1 MKIIKFIKSL
11 TYLLIFSFIIAGCS
25 TMPKNPAI
33 ITYLQEGK
41 SAELEAMLNDEN
53 INTKD
58 KDGQTL
64 LHIAA
69 KNNIIEAVT
78 LLIKKGAKIDSLDSE
93 GKTPLLVALERR
105 NIEVA
110 TLLASNNA
118 DLFKKDIFG
127 SSPFFYA
134 REVGLLS
141 NILNS
146 KTINQKD
153 ENAKTPLHYAVED
166 YDVLLVKQILT
177 LGVPAIGIK
186 EDGSNLLTIAYRS
199 PTKTEAATIASL
211 LLLAGVEPLYGD
223 FKEFEQAVIKR
234 NYGARFNDG
243 MTALHV
249 AASKGYL
256 GFVKHLI
263 EQGCP
268 VNAKNAANSTA
279 LHEAVRKGN
288 TSCVSVLLS
297 NGADTTITDSF
308 GNSPLHIVMPK
319 SSRLEIFNLLLSRGT
334 NPNIKDSY
342 GETPLHIATRLK
354 YNLDII
360 KLLVSKGVNVEEKNK
375 RGESALFIAVQG
387 EQNELVKYLSSLD
400 ANIHSTNT
408 EGETPFLSSFSK
420 NIDTFTSLMNARNI
434 YSKDSSGES
443 CLHIAIRNNTKKEI
457 VQYLLEKSNLINAMN
472 MTGDTPLH
480 IAVGI
485 DNEVLGSLLIEKDA
499 NIFYLNDKG
508 FSPLTLAIEL
518 GGKRTEWFFNK
529 KALTAKDEN
538 GNTALHIASQKG
550 YARVIKDMVNNGS
563 DINAIN
569 NNSETPLFSA
579 LKGDS
584 YHVIKV
590 LLTFAENQMMYI
602 SKRDFLGNSPLHIC
616 VKEKAYNSAKLLLS
630 IANGNTIFVNLANQA
645 GSTALHE
652 ASSFGDVTM
661 IKLLLAYNAD
671 INVQDNS
678 GKSPLSR
685 AILSSRMEATRLLLI
700 SGSSPVQQDMYGVTP
715 LHEAISMVQNI
726 YDKNMHLQIVKM
738 LRQAGGNPM
747 ARDAQGKTPFSM
759 SLEKDVSLIEAV
771 LGGDKFLSDS
781 DGRTPIHL
789 AIIEGVKPM
798 ILSFI
803 LAKGYPINK
812 RDRQGETALFCS
824 IDRLQVENS
833 KLLFDSGADPFIA
846 NNTGDN
852 VITLVFKK
860 REAFIEML
868 ATSSLIKTDAIGD
881 NILHYA
887 ARFASKKT
895 IESLL
900 AISSEGVNDKNT
912 LGETPYQVALHWQK
926 GEVANLFVKKNAPT
940 PEKTPDTEKKST
952 VEKKTSTEEKPI
964 IEKQQ

>member
-1 MKIIKFIKSL
+1 MKNQLLFFKFLSHILILFSL
-11 TYLLIFSFIIAGCS
+11 LVGCS
-25 TMPKNPAI
+25 TLPKNPTI
-33 ITYLQEGK
+33 ISYLQEGK
-41 SAELEAMLNDEN
+41 RAELEAMLNEET
-53 INTKD
+53 INAKD

-64 LHIAA
+64 LHIVA
-69 KNNIIEAVT
+69 KYNDIETVS
-78 LLIKKGAKIDSLDSE
+78 LLIKKGVKIDSLDSE

-105 NIEVA
+105 NVEVA
-110 TLLASNNA
+110 RLLASNNA
-118 DLFKKDIFG
+118 ELFKKDNFG

-134 REVGLLS
+134 REVALLS

-153 ENAKTPLHYAVED
+153 ENGKTPLHYAVED

-177 LGVPAIGIK
+177 LGVPSIGIK
-186 EDGSNLLTIAYRS
+186 EDGSNLLTIAYHS
-199 PTKTEAATIASL
+199 PSKIEAAKIASL

-234 NYGARFNDG
+234 NYGTRFNDG

-249 AASKGYL
+249 AASKGYI

-268 VNAKNAANSTA
+268 VNAKNVANSTA

-288 TSCVSVLLS
+288 TSCVSILLA
-297 NGADTTITDSF
+297 NGADPTITDSF
-308 GNSPLHIVMPK
+308 GNTPLHIVMPK
-319 SSRLEIFNLLLSRGT
+319 SSRLEIFNLLLSKGT

-342 GETPLHIATRLK
+342 GETPLHIAIRLK

-360 KLLVSKGVNVEEKNK
+360 KLLVTKGVNIEEKNK
-375 RGESALFIAVQG
+375 RGETALLIAVQA
-387 EQNELVKYLSSLD
+387 EQSELVKYLAGLG
-400 ANIHSTNT
+400 ANIHSSNS
-408 EGETPFLSSFSK
+408 EGETPFIISFSK
-420 NIDTFTSLMNARNI
+420 NFTTFTSLLNATNI

-443 CLHIAIRNNTKKEI
+443 VLHIAVRNNTKKEI
-457 VQYLLEKSNLINAMN
+457 VQYILENSTLINVVN
-472 MTGDTPLH
+472 MVGDSPLH
-480 IAVGI
+480 IAVGF
-485 DNEVLGSLLIEKDA
+485 DNEILGDVLIEKNAD
-499 NIFYLNDKG
+499 IFILNDKG

-518 GGKRTEWFFNK
+518 GGKRGEWFFNK
-529 KALTAKDEN
+529 KTLTAKDEN
-538 GNTALHIASQKG
+538 GNTALHIVCQRG

-569 NNSETPLFSA
+569 NNNETPLFSA

-584 YHVIKV
+584 YHVIKI
-590 LLTFAENQMMYI
+590 LLTFAENRMMYI

-630 IANGNTIFVNLANQA
+630 EANGNATFVNLSNQA
-645 GSTALHE
+645 GNTALHE
-652 ASSFGDVTM
+652 AASFGDVSL
-661 IKLLLAYNAD
+661 IKLFLAYNAD
-671 INVQDNS
+671 INVQDNT

-685 AILSSRMEATRLLLI
+685 AILSSRVEAARLLLL
-700 SGSSPVQQDMYGVTP
+700 SGSSPVQQDMYGITP

-726 YDKNMHLQIVKM
+726 YDKNVHLQIVKM
-738 LRQAGGNPM
+738 IRQAGGNPM
-747 ARDAQGKTPFSM
+747 ARDSQGKTPFSM
-759 SLEKDVSLIEAV
+759 CLEKDVSLIDAV
-771 LGGDKFLSDS
+771 LGYDKFLSDS
-781 DGRTPIHL
+781 DGHTPLHL
-789 AIIEGVKPM
+789 AILEGAKPM
-798 ILSFI
+798 VFSFI
-803 LAKGYPINK
+803 LTKGYPINK
-812 RDRQGETALFCS
+812 RDRQGETALFCA

-846 NNTGDN
+846 NNTGEN

-887 ARFASKKT
+887 ARFANKRT
-895 IESLL
+895 IETLL
-900 AISSEGVNDKNT
+900 SISKEGMNDKNT

-926 GEVANLFVKKNAPT
+926 GDVANLFINKKET
-940 PEKTPDTEKKST
+940 FTKTENTTKKEIPVV
-952 VEKKTSTEEKPI
+952 VEKKEEVSTERK
-964 IEKQQ
+964 

>member
-1 MKIIKFIKSL
+1 M
-11 TYLLIFSFIIAGCS
+11 GCS
-25 TMPKNPAI
+25 TMPKNPTI
-33 ITYLQEGK
+33 ISYLQEGK
-41 SAELEAMLNDEN
+41 RLEFEAMLNDETV
-53 INTKD
+53 NTKD

-69 KNNIIEAVT
+69 KHNDLESVD
-78 LLIKKGAKIDSLDSE
+78 LLIKKGATIDSIDAE

-105 NIEVA
+105 SIEVA
-110 TLLASNNA
+110 GLLASNNA
-118 DLFKKDIFG
+118 ELFKKDVFG

-141 NILNS
+141 SILNS

-153 ENAKTPLHYAVED
+153 ENGKTPLHYAVEG
-166 YDVLLVKQILT
+166 YDVLLVKQILA
-177 LGVPAIGIK
+177 LGVPTIGIK

-199 PTKTEAATIASL
+199 PSKTEAATIASL

-249 AASKGYL
+249 ASSKGYL

-268 VNAKNAANSTA
+268 INAKNAANSTA

-297 NGADTTITDSF
+297 NGADATITDSF

-319 SSRLEIFNLLLSRGT
+319 SSRSEIFNLLLSRGT

-354 YNLDII
+354 YNLDIV
-360 KLLVSKGVNVEEKNK
+360 KLLISKGVNIEEKNK
-375 RGESALFIAVQG
+375 RGETALFIAVQG
-387 EQNELVKYLSSLD
+387 EQNELINYLASLG
-400 ANIHSTNT
+400 ANIHSTST
-408 EGETPFLSSFSK
+408 EGETPFMASFSK
-420 NIDTFTSLMNARNI
+420 NFTTFISLMNEKNI

-443 CLHIAIRNNTKKEI
+443 CLHIAIRNNVKKEI
-457 VQYLLEKSNLINAMN
+457 AQYILEKSILINNVN
-472 MTGDTPLH
+472 MTGDAPLH
-480 IAVGI
+480 IAVSI
-485 DNEVLGSLLIEKDA
+485 DNEVLGTLLIEKNAD
-499 NIFYLNDKG
+499 IFLLNDKG

-518 GGKRTEWFFNK
+518 GGKRPEWFFNK
-529 KALTAKDEN
+529 KTLSSKDEN
-538 GNTALHIASQKG
+538 GSTALHIAAQKG
-550 YARVIKDMVNNGS
+550 YARVIKDMVNNGA
-563 DINAIN
+563 DINATN

-584 YHVIKV
+584 YHVIKI
-590 LLTFAENQMMYI
+590 LLTFPENPFVYI

-630 IANGNTIFVNLANQA
+630 TANGNTTFVNLSNQR

-652 ASSFGDVTM
+652 AATFGDVTM

-671 INVQDNS
+671 INAQDNA
-678 GKSPLSR
+678 GKSPLSS
-685 AILSSRMEATRLLLI
+685 AILSSRMEASRLLLL

-726 YDKNMHLQIVKM
+726 YDKNVHLQIVKM
-738 LRQAGGNPM
+738 IRQAGGNPM

-759 SLEKDVSLIEAV
+759 CLEKDVSLIEAV
-771 LGGDKFLSDS
+771 LGSDKFLSDS
-781 DGRTPIHL
+781 DGRTPLHL
-789 AIIEGVKPM
+789 AIIEGVKPTV
-798 ILSFI
+798 LSF
-803 LAKGYPINK
+803 LLTKGYPINK
-812 RDRQGETALFCS
+812 RDRQGETALFCA

-833 KLLFDSGADPFIA
+833 QLLFDSGSDPFIS
-846 NNTGDN
+846 NNLGEN

-887 ARFASKKT
+887 ARFANRKT

-900 AISSEGVNDKNT
+900 AISSEGMNDKNT

-926 GEVANLFVKKNAPT
+926 GEVANLFIKREKAPVKEKTVEESKKIQVNERVDVKK
-940 PEKTPDTEKKST
+940 
-952 VEKKTSTEEKPI
+952 
-964 IEKQQ
+964 

>member
-1 MKIIKFIKSL
+1 MKISNYIKSL
-11 TYLLIFSFIIAGCS
+11 IYILIFSLMGCS
-25 TMPKNPAI
+25 TMPKNPTI
-33 ITYLQEGK
+33 ISYLQEGK
-41 SAELEAMLNDEN
+41 RLEFEAMLNDETV
-53 INTKD
+53 NTKD

-69 KNNIIEAVT
+69 KHNDLESVD
-78 LLIKKGAKIDSLDSE
+78 LLIKKGATIDSIDAE

-105 NIEVA
+105 SIEVA
-110 TLLASNNA
+110 SLLASNNA
-118 DLFKKDIFG
+118 ELFKKDVFG

-141 NILNS
+141 SILNS

-153 ENAKTPLHYAVED
+153 ENGKTPLHYAVEG
-166 YDVLLVKQILT
+166 YDVLLVKQILA
-177 LGVPAIGIK
+177 LGVPTIGIK

-199 PTKTEAATIASL
+199 PSKTEAATIASL

-249 AASKGYL
+249 ASSKGYL

-268 VNAKNAANSTA
+268 INAKNAANSTA

-297 NGADTTITDSF
+297 NGADATITDSF

-319 SSRLEIFNLLLSRGT
+319 SSRSEIFNLLLSRGT

-354 YNLDII
+354 YNLDIV
-360 KLLVSKGVNVEEKNK
+360 KLLISKGVNIEEKNK
-375 RGESALFIAVQG
+375 RGETALFIAVQG
-387 EQNELVKYLSSLD
+387 EQNELINYLASLG
-400 ANIHSTNT
+400 ANIHSTST
-408 EGETPFLSSFSK
+408 EGETPFMASFSK
-420 NIDTFTSLMNARNI
+420 NFTTFISLMNEKNI

-443 CLHIAIRNNTKKEI
+443 CLHIAIRNNVKKEI
-457 VQYLLEKSNLINAMN
+457 AQYILEKSILINNVN
-472 MTGDTPLH
+472 MTGDAPLH
-480 IAVGI
+480 IAVSI
-485 DNEVLGSLLIEKDA
+485 DNEVLGTLLIEKNAD
-499 NIFYLNDKG
+499 IFLLNDKG

-518 GGKRTEWFFNK
+518 GGKRPEWFFNK
-529 KALTAKDEN
+529 KTLSSKDEN
-538 GNTALHIASQKG
+538 GSTALHIAAQKG
-550 YARVIKDMVNNGS
+550 YARVIKDMVNNGA
-563 DINAIN
+563 DINATN

-584 YHVIKV
+584 YHVIKI
-590 LLTFAENQMMYI
+590 LLTFPENPFVYI

-630 IANGNTIFVNLANQA
+630 TANGNTTFVNLSNQR

-652 ASSFGDVTM
+652 AATFGDVTM

-671 INVQDNS
+671 INAQDNA
-678 GKSPLSR
+678 GKSPLSS
-685 AILSSRMEATRLLLI
+685 AILSSRMEASRLLLL

-726 YDKNMHLQIVKM
+726 YDKNVHLQIVKM
-738 LRQAGGNPM
+738 IRQAGGNPM

-759 SLEKDVSLIEAV
+759 CLEKDVSLIEAV
-771 LGGDKFLSDS
+771 LGSDKFLSDS
-781 DGRTPIHL
+781 DGRTPLHL
-789 AIIEGVKPM
+789 AIIEGVKPTV
-798 ILSFI
+798 LSFI
-803 LAKGYPINK
+803 LTKGYPINK
-812 RDRQGETALFCS
+812 RDRQGETALFCA

-833 KLLFDSGADPFIA
+833 QLLFDSGSDPFIS
-846 NNTGDN
+846 NNLGEN

-887 ARFASKKT
+887 ARFANRKT

-900 AISSEGVNDKNT
+900 AISSEGMNDKNT

-926 GEVANLFVKKNAPT
+926 GEVANLFIKKEKAPVKEKMVEESKKIQVNERADVKK
-940 PEKTPDTEKKST
+940 
-952 VEKKTSTEEKPI
+952 
-964 IEKQQ
+964 

>member
-1 MKIIKFIKSL
+1 MKNQLLFFKFLSHILILFSL
-11 TYLLIFSFIIAGCS
+11 LVGCS
-25 TMPKNPAI
+25 TLPKNPTI
-33 ITYLQEGK
+33 ISYLQEGK
-41 SAELEAMLNDEN
+41 RAELEAMLNEET
-53 INTKD
+53 INAKD

-69 KNNIIEAVT
+69 KYNDIETVS
-78 LLIKKGAKIDSLDSE
+78 LLIKKGVKIDSLDSE

-105 NIEVA
+105 NVEVA
-110 TLLASNNA
+110 RLLASNNA
-118 DLFKKDIFG
+118 ELFKKDNFG

-134 REVGLLS
+134 REVALLS

-153 ENAKTPLHYAVED
+153 ENGKTPLHYAVED

-177 LGVPAIGIK
+177 LGVPSIGIK
-186 EDGSNLLTIAYRS
+186 EDGSNLLTIAYHS
-199 PTKTEAATIASL
+199 PSKIEAAKIASL

-234 NYGARFNDG
+234 NYGTRFNDG

-249 AASKGYL
+249 AASKGYI

-268 VNAKNAANSTA
+268 VNAKNVANSTA

-288 TSCVSVLLS
+288 TSCVSILLA
-297 NGADTTITDSF
+297 NGADPTITDSF
-308 GNSPLHIVMPK
+308 GNTPLHIVMPK
-319 SSRLEIFNLLLSRGT
+319 SSRLEIFNLLLSKGT

-342 GETPLHIATRLK
+342 GETPLHIAIRLK

-360 KLLVSKGVNVEEKNK
+360 KLLVTKGVNIEEKNK
-375 RGESALFIAVQG
+375 RGETALLIAVQA
-387 EQNELVKYLSSLD
+387 EQSELVKYLAGLG
-400 ANIHSTNT
+400 ANIHSSNS
-408 EGETPFLSSFSK
+408 EGETPFIISFSK
-420 NIDTFTSLMNARNI
+420 NFTTFTSLLNATNI

-443 CLHIAIRNNTKKEI
+443 VLHIAVRNNTKKEI
-457 VQYLLEKSNLINAMN
+457 VQYILDNSTLINVVN
-472 MTGDTPLH
+472 MVGDSPLH
-480 IAVGI
+480 IAVGF
-485 DNEVLGSLLIEKDA
+485 DNEILGDVLIEKNAD
-499 NIFYLNDKG
+499 IFILNDKG

-518 GGKRTEWFFNK
+518 GGKRGEWFFNK

-538 GNTALHIASQKG
+538 GNTALHIVCQRG

-569 NNSETPLFSA
+569 NNNETPLFSA

-584 YHVIKV
+584 YHVIKI
-590 LLTFAENQMMYI
+590 LLTFAENRMMYI

-630 IANGNTIFVNLANQA
+630 EANGNATFVNLSNQA
-645 GSTALHE
+645 GNTALHE
-652 ASSFGDVTM
+652 AASFGDVSL
-661 IKLLLAYNAD
+661 IKLFLAYNAD
-671 INVQDNS
+671 INVQDNT

-685 AILSSRMEATRLLLI
+685 AILSSRVEAARLLLL
-700 SGSSPVQQDMYGVTP
+700 SGSSPVQQDMYGITP

-726 YDKNMHLQIVKM
+726 YDKNVHLQIVKM
-738 LRQAGGNPM
+738 IRQAGGNPM
-747 ARDAQGKTPFSM
+747 ARDSQGKTPFSM
-759 SLEKDVSLIEAV
+759 CLEKDVSLIDAV
-771 LGGDKFLSDS
+771 LGNDKFLSDS
-781 DGRTPIHL
+781 DGHTPLHL
-789 AIIEGVKPM
+789 AILEGAKPM
-798 ILSFI
+798 VFSFI
-803 LAKGYPINK
+803 LTKGYPINK
-812 RDRQGETALFCS
+812 RDRQGETALFCA

-846 NNTGDN
+846 NNTGEN

-887 ARFASKKT
+887 ARFANKRT
-895 IESLL
+895 IETLL
-900 AISSEGVNDKNT
+900 SISKEGMNDKNT

-926 GEVANLFVKKNAPT
+926 GDVANLFINKKET
-940 PEKTPDTEKKST
+940 FTKTENTTKKEIPVV
-952 VEKKTSTEEKPI
+952 VEKKEEVSTERK
-964 IEKQQ
+964 

>member
-1 MKIIKFIKSL
+1 MKHQFKFSKSVI
-11 TYLLIFSFIIAGCS
+11 YGVIFLFFVIGCS
-25 TMPKNPAI
+25 TMPKNPTI
-33 ITYLQEGK
+33 VTYLQEGRR
-41 SAELEAMLNDEN
+41 AEFEAMLNEET
-53 INTKD
+53 INLKD
-58 KDGQTL
+58 RDGQTL

-69 KNNIIEAVT
+69 KYNDIETVS
-78 LLIKKGAKIDSLDSE
+78 LLMRKGAKIDSLDAE
-93 GKTPLLVALERR
+93 GKTPLLVALEKR

-110 TLLASNNA
+110 KLLASNNA
-118 DLFKKDIFG
+118 NLFQKDTFG

-153 ENAKTPLHYAVED
+153 ENGKTPLHYAVED
-166 YDVLLVKQILT
+166 YDVLLVKQILS

-199 PTKTEAATIASL
+199 PSKTEAATIASL

-223 FKEFEQAVIKR
+223 FKEFELAVIKR
-234 NYGARFNDG
+234 NYGARFTDG

-268 VNAKNAANSTA
+268 VNAKNIANSTA

-288 TSCVSVLLS
+288 TSCVSILLS
-297 NGADTTITDSF
+297 NGADPTITDSF
-308 GNSPLHIVMPK
+308 GNTPLHIVMPK
-319 SSRLEIFNLLLSRGT
+319 SSRLEIFNLLLSKGT

-360 KLLVSKGVNVEEKNK
+360 KLLVAKGVNIEEKNK
-375 RGESALFIAVQG
+375 RGETALFIAVET
-387 EQNELVKYLSSLD
+387 EQNDLVQYISSLG

-408 EGETPFLSSFSK
+408 EGETPFIISFSK
-420 NIDTFTSLMNARNI
+420 NFATFTSLLNATNI

-443 CLHIAIRNNTKKEI
+443 VLHIAIRNNTKKEI
-457 VQYLLEKSNLINAMN
+457 AQYILEKSTLINTVN
-472 MTGDTPLH
+472 MTGDAPLH
-480 IAVGI
+480 IAVGF
-485 DNEVLGSLLIEKDA
+485 DNEILGSLLIEKNAD
-499 NIFYLNDKG
+499 IFLLNDKG

-529 KALTAKDEN
+529 KTLTAKDEN
-538 GNTALHIASQKG
+538 GNTALHIASQRG
-550 YARVIKDMVNNGS
+550 YARVIKAMVNSGS
-563 DINAIN
+563 DINATN
-569 NNSETPLFSA
+569 NNNETPLFSA

-584 YHVIKV
+584 YNVIKV
-590 LLTFAENQMMYI
+590 LIPFAENQMIYI
-602 SKRDFLGNSPLHIC
+602 SKRDFLGNSPLHVC
-616 VKEKAYNSAKLLLS
+616 VKEKAYNGAKLLLS
-630 IANGNTIFVNLANQA
+630 TANGNTAFVNLTNQR
-645 GSTALHE
+645 GNTALHE
-652 ASSFGDVTM
+652 AAHAGDVSL
-661 IKLLLAYNAD
+661 IKLFLAYNAD
-671 INVQDNS
+671 INVQDNT

-685 AILSSRMEATRLLLI
+685 AILASRREATQLLLV
-700 SGSSPVQQDMYGVTP
+700 SGSSPVQQDMYGITP
-715 LHEAISMVQNI
+715 LHEAVSMVQNI
-726 YDKNMHLQIVKM
+726 YDKNLHLQIVRM
-738 LRQAGGNPM
+738 IRQAGGNPM
-747 ARDAQGKTPFSM
+747 ARDSEGKTPFSM
-759 SLEKDVSLIEAV
+759 ALEKDETLVDAV
-771 LGGDKFLSDS
+771 LGNDKFLSDS
-781 DGRTPIHL
+781 DGHTPLHL
-789 AIIEGVKPM
+789 AIIEGVKPT

-803 LAKGYPINK
+803 LKKGYPINK
-812 RDRQGETALFCS
+812 RDRQGQTALFCA
-824 IDRLQVENS
+824 IDRLQAENS

-846 NNTGDN
+846 NNVGEN

-881 NILHYA
+881 NVLHYA
-887 ARFASKKT
+887 ARFANKKI

-900 AISSEGVNDKNT
+900 AISKEGVNDKNT

-926 GEVANLFVKKNAPT
+926 GEVANLFINKKETIAKPEDT
-940 PEKTPDTEKKST
+940 PKNETPVVVEKKEEVSTEKK
-952 VEKKTSTEEKPI
+952 
-964 IEKQQ
+964 

>member
-1 MKIIKFIKSL
+1 MKL
-11 TYLLIFSFIIAGCS
+11 TSFFEYLSIFLIVGCS

-41 SAELEAMLNDEN
+41 RVELEAMLNEETV
-53 INTKD
+53 NTKN

-69 KNNIIEAVT
+69 KQNDLESVSI
-78 LLIKKGAKIDSLDSE
+78 LIKKGAKIDSTDSE

-110 TLLASNNA
+110 SLLASNNA

-153 ENAKTPLHYAVED
+153 ENGKAPLHYAVED
-166 YDVLLVKQILT
+166 YDVLLVKQILS

-186 EDGSNLLTIAYRS
+186 EDGSNLLTLAYRS
-199 PTKTEAATIASL
+199 PSKTEAATIASL

-234 NYGARFNDG
+234 NYGTRFNDG

-249 AASKGYL
+249 ASSKGYL

-297 NGADTTITDSF
+297 NGADPTITDSF

-319 SSRLEIFNLLLSRGT
+319 PSRLEIFNLLLSRGT
-334 NPNIKDSY
+334 SPNIKDSY

-354 YNLDII
+354 YNLDIV
-360 KLLVSKGVNVEEKNK
+360 KLLVAKGANIEEKNK
-375 RGESALFIAVQG
+375 RGETALFIAVVAG
-387 EQNELVKYLSSLD
+387 QNELVKYLTSLG

-408 EGETPFLSSFSK
+408 EGETPFVYSFSK
-420 NIDTFTSLMNARNI
+420 DFATFTSLLNSTNI
-434 YSKDSSGES
+434 YSKDNSGET
-443 CLHIAIRNNTKKEI
+443 CLHIAVKNNTKKEI
-457 VQYLLEKSNLINAMN
+457 VQYILEKSTLINTAN
-472 MTGDTPLH
+472 MAGDSPLH
-480 IAVGI
+480 IAVVF
-485 DNEVLGSLLIEKDA
+485 DNEVLGSILIEKDA
-499 NIFYLNDKG
+499 DIFCMNDKG
-508 FSPLTLAIEL
+508 FSPFSLAVEL
-518 GGKRTEWFFNK
+518 GGRRPEWFFNK
-529 KALTAKDEN
+529 KTLTAKDEN
-538 GNTALHIASQKG
+538 ANTALHIACQKG
-550 YARVIKDMVNNGS
+550 YARFIKDMVNKGA
-563 DINAIN
+563 DINATN

-579 LKGDS
+579 LKGDA

-590 LLTFAENQMMYI
+590 LLTFPENQVAYI

-616 VKEKAYNSAKLLLS
+616 VKEKAYNCAKLLLS
-630 IANGNTIFVNLANQA
+630 TANGNVAFVNLSNQA

-652 ASSFGDVTM
+652 AATFGDVSL
-661 IKLLLAYNAD
+661 IKLFLAYNAN
-671 INVQDNS
+671 INAQDNA

-685 AILSSRMEATRLLLI
+685 AILSSRIEVARLLLL

-715 LHEAISMVQNI
+715 LHEAIAMVQNI
-726 YDKNMHLQIVKM
+726 YDKNVHLQIVKM
-738 LRQAGGNPM
+738 IRQAGGNPM

-759 SLEKDVSLIEAV
+759 SLEKDISLIEAV
-771 LGGDKFLSDS
+771 LGSDKFLSDS
-781 DGRTPIHL
+781 DGRTPLHL
-789 AIIEGVKPM
+789 AIIEGVKP
-798 ILSFI
+798 ITLSF
-803 LAKGYPINK
+803 LLTKGYPINK
-812 RDRQGETALFCS
+812 RDRQGEIALFCA

-833 KLLFDSGADPFIA
+833 KLLFDSGSDPFIA
-846 NNTGDN
+846 NNVGES

-887 ARFASKKT
+887 ARFANKKT
-895 IESLL
+895 IENLL
-900 AISSEGVNDKNT
+900 AISSEGVNEKNT

-926 GEVANLFVKKNAPT
+926 GEVANLFMKKEASILK
-940 PEKTPDTEKKST
+940 EKSIA
-952 VEKKTSTEEKPI
+952 VENKI
-964 IEKQQ
+964 DAKQDNDKN

>member
-1 MKIIKFIKSL
+1 MKNQLLFFKFLSHILILFSL
-11 TYLLIFSFIIAGCS
+11 LVGCS
-25 TMPKNPAI
+25 TLPKNPTI
-33 ITYLQEGK
+33 ISYLQEGK
-41 SAELEAMLNDEN
+41 RAELEAMLNEET
-53 INTKD
+53 INAKD

-69 KNNIIEAVT
+69 KYNDIETVS
-78 LLIKKGAKIDSLDSE
+78 LLIKKGVKIDSLDSE

-105 NIEVA
+105 NVEVA
-110 TLLASNNA
+110 RLLASNNA
-118 DLFKKDIFG
+118 ELFKKDNFG

-134 REVGLLS
+134 REVALLS

-153 ENAKTPLHYAVED
+153 ENGKTPLHYAVED

-177 LGVPAIGIK
+177 LGVPSIGIK
-186 EDGSNLLTIAYRS
+186 EDGSNLLTIAYHS
-199 PTKTEAATIASL
+199 PSKIEAAKIASL

-234 NYGARFNDG
+234 NYGTRFNDG

-249 AASKGYL
+249 AASKGYI

-268 VNAKNAANSTA
+268 VNAKNVANSTA

-288 TSCVSVLLS
+288 TSCVSILLA
-297 NGADTTITDSF
+297 NGADPTITDSF
-308 GNSPLHIVMPK
+308 GNTPLHIVMPK
-319 SSRLEIFNLLLSRGT
+319 SSRLEIFNLLLSKGT

-342 GETPLHIATRLK
+342 GETPLHIAIRLK

-360 KLLVSKGVNVEEKNK
+360 KLLVTKGVNIEEKNK
-375 RGESALFIAVQG
+375 RGETALLIAVQA
-387 EQNELVKYLSSLD
+387 EQSELVKYLAGLG
-400 ANIHSTNT
+400 ANIHSSNS
-408 EGETPFLSSFSK
+408 EGETPFIISFSK
-420 NIDTFTSLMNARNI
+420 NFTTFTSLLNATNI

-443 CLHIAIRNNTKKEI
+443 VLHIAVRNNTKKEI
-457 VQYLLEKSNLINAMN
+457 VQYILENSTLINVVN
-472 MTGDTPLH
+472 MVGDSPLH
-480 IAVGI
+480 IAVGF
-485 DNEVLGSLLIEKDA
+485 DNEILGDVLIEKNAD
-499 NIFYLNDKG
+499 IFILNDKG

-518 GGKRTEWFFNK
+518 GGKRGEWFFNK

-538 GNTALHIASQKG
+538 GNTALHIVCQRG

-563 DINAIN
+563 DINTIN
-569 NNSETPLFSA
+569 NNNETPLFSA

-584 YHVIKV
+584 YHVIKI
-590 LLTFAENQMMYI
+590 LLTFAENRMMYI
-602 SKRDFLGNSPLHIC
+602 SKRDFLGNSPLHVC

-630 IANGNTIFVNLANQA
+630 EANGNATFVNLSNQA
-645 GSTALHE
+645 GNTALHE
-652 ASSFGDVTM
+652 AASFGDVSL
-661 IKLLLAYNAD
+661 IKLFLAYNAD
-671 INVQDNS
+671 INVQDNT

-685 AILSSRMEATRLLLI
+685 AILSSRVEAARLLLL
-700 SGSSPVQQDMYGVTP
+700 SGSSPVQQDMYGITP

-726 YDKNMHLQIVKM
+726 YDKNVHLQIVKM
-738 LRQAGGNPM
+738 IRQAGGNPM
-747 ARDAQGKTPFSM
+747 ARDSQGKTPFSM
-759 SLEKDVSLIEAV
+759 CLEKDVSLIDAV
-771 LGGDKFLSDS
+771 LGYDKFLSDS
-781 DGRTPIHL
+781 DGHTPLHL
-789 AIIEGVKPM
+789 AILEGAKPM
-798 ILSFI
+798 VFSFI
-803 LAKGYPINK
+803 LTKGYPINK
-812 RDRQGETALFCS
+812 RDRQGETALFCA

-846 NNTGDN
+846 NNTGEN

-887 ARFASKKT
+887 ARFANKRT
-895 IESLL
+895 IETLL
-900 AISSEGVNDKNT
+900 SISKEGMNDKNT

-926 GEVANLFVKKNAPT
+926 GDVANLFINKKET
-940 PEKTPDTEKKST
+940 FTKTENTTKKEIPVV
-952 VEKKTSTEEKPI
+952 VEKKEEVSTERK
-964 IEKQQ
+964 

>member
-1 MKIIKFIKSL
+1 
-11 TYLLIFSFIIAGCS
+11 
-25 TMPKNPAI
+25 MPKNPTLV
-33 ITYLQEGK
+33 TYLQEGK
-41 SAELEAMLNDEN
+41 RAEFEAMLNEET
-53 INTKD
+53 IETKD

-64 LHIAA
+64 LHISA
-69 KNNIIEAVT
+69 KQNDLETVS

-105 NIEVA
+105 NVEVA
-110 TLLASNNA
+110 KLLASNNA
-118 DLFKKDIFG
+118 SLFKKDIFG

-134 REVGLLS
+134 REVALLS

-153 ENAKTPLHYAVED
+153 ENGKTPLHYAVED

-186 EDGSNLLTIAYRS
+186 EDGSNLLTVAYRS
-199 PTKTEAATIASL
+199 PSKTEAATIASL

-223 FKEFEQAVIKR
+223 FKEFEQSVIKR

-249 AASKGYL
+249 ASSKGYL

-268 VNAKNAANSTA
+268 VNAKNVANSTA

-297 NGADTTITDSF
+297 NGADSTITDSF
-308 GNSPLHIVMPK
+308 GNTPLHIVMPK
-319 SSRLEIFNLLLSRGT
+319 SSRLEIFNLLLSKGT

-360 KLLVSKGVNVEEKNK
+360 KLLVTKGANIDEKNK
-375 RGESALFIAVQG
+375 RGETALLIAVQA
-387 EQNELVKYLSSLD
+387 EQNELVQYLASLG
-400 ANIHSTNT
+400 ANIHSANS
-408 EGETPFLSSFSK
+408 EGETPFTISFSK
-420 NIDTFTSLMNARNI
+420 NFITFTSLLNATNI
-434 YSKDSSGES
+434 YSKDRSGETV
-443 CLHIAIRNNTKKEI
+443 LHIAVKYNTKKEI
-457 VQYLLEKSNLINAMN
+457 VQYILEKSSLINTVN
-472 MTGDTPLH
+472 TEGDTPLH
-480 IAVGI
+480 IAVNF
-485 DNEVLGSLLIEKDA
+485 DNEVLGGILIEKNA
-499 NIFYLNDKG
+499 NIFILNDKG
-508 FSPLTLAIEL
+508 FSPLSLAIEL
-518 GGKRTEWFFNK
+518 GGKRGTWFFNK
-529 KALTAKDEN
+529 KTLTAKDEN
-538 GNTALHIASQKG
+538 GNTSVHIASQKG
-550 YARVIKDMVNNGS
+550 YANVIKDMVNNGS
-563 DINAIN
+563 DINATNKN
-569 NNSETPLFSA
+569 NETPLFSA

-590 LLTFAENQMMYI
+590 LLSFAENQIMYI

-630 IANGNTIFVNLANQA
+630 VANGNTAFVNLSNQA
-645 GSTALHE
+645 GNTALHE
-652 ASSFGDVTM
+652 AATFGDVAF
-661 IKLLLAYNAD
+661 IKLFLAYNAN
-671 INVQDNS
+671 INSQDNT

-685 AILSSRMEATRLLLI
+685 AILSSRIEATQLLLL
-700 SGSSPVQQDMYGVTP
+700 SGSSPVQQDMYGITP
-715 LHEAISMVQNI
+715 LHEAIAMVQNI
-726 YDKNMHLQIVKM
+726 YDKSVHLKIVKM
-738 LRQAGGNPM
+738 IRQAGGNPM
-747 ARDAQGKTPFSM
+747 ARDSQGKTPFSM
-759 SLEKDVSLIEAV
+759 ALEKDMSLIDAV
-771 LGGDKFLSDS
+771 LGNDKFLSDS
-781 DGRTPIHL
+781 DGRTPLHL
-789 AIIEGVKPM
+789 AITEGVKPNV
-798 ILSFI
+798 LSFI

-812 RDRQGETALFCS
+812 RDRQGETALFCA
-824 IDRLQVENS
+824 IDRLQAENS

-846 NNTGDN
+846 NNVGEN

-887 ARFASKKT
+887 ARFANRKT

-900 AISSEGVNDKNT
+900 AISNEGVNDKNT

-926 GEVANLFVKKNAPT
+926 GEVANLFLKKDMPSKKVQ
-940 PEKTPDTEKKST
+940 PVVSEKKLP
-952 VEKKTSTEEKPI
+952 STESNVENKEQNTKEKRY
-964 IEKQQ
+964 